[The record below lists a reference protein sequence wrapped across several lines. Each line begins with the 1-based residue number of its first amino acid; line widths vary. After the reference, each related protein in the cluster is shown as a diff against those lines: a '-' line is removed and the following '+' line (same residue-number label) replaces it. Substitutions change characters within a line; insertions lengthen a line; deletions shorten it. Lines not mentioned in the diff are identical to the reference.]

1 MSPFTL
7 CIELL
12 LFDRLSQTRHS
23 STTWHEPIIR
33 RISLVLLPG
42 SASFSQSIMSWH
54 SDNRGYRPNTTIPTS
69 HHNTHRAAHSTVPN
83 QPQQHL
89 VIKRLGPQRSPRDT
103 HDLREQLNE
112 RRSNEVERM
121 REIEDLQKENERL
134 RREQDLKEMD
144 AVASRIRPRRIRT
157 TTTDVSWSRE
167 QGRHDRL
174 QQKRHRYER
183 SQEQT
188 RHTHTKKNR
197 SIDIG
202 PFAKWIHNVALDL
215 SLKIPQFVLYF
226 RQSSPLEHICGYK
239 SAISLVNYDEAILCK
254 ACPSTLLDKALT

>member
-12 LFDRLSQTRHS
+12 LFYRLSQTRHS

-54 SDNRGYRPNTTIPTS
+54 SDNRGYHPNTTIPTS
-69 HHNTHRAAHSTVPN
+69 HHNTHRAAHSTVLN

-157 TTTDVSWSRE
+157 TTTDVSWWRKGSFKGPTTVVSHCNQQANRGPRHANQEETPFDQWNRRE
-167 QGRHDRL
+167 PSHV
-174 QQKRHRYER
+174 
-183 SQEQT
+183 QT
-188 RHTHTKKNR
+188 IKGAGT
-197 SIDIG
+197 S
-202 PFAKWIHNVALDL
+202 W
-215 SLKIPQFVLYF
+215 
-226 RQSSPLEHICGYK
+226 
-239 SAISLVNYDEAILCK
+239 
-254 ACPSTLLDKALT
+254 